1 VFEWDGDNIG
11 HIGGHGV
18 SIEEAEQAL
27 LDEGRVP
34 SPAYQTSGE
43 RRSAVL
49 GSTEEGRL
57 LFVVY
62 TFRRG
67 LIRVVTARDA
77 TANEGRSYR
86 RRRRR

>member
-1 VFEWDGDNIG
+1 MFDWDNGNID
-11 HIGGHGV
+11 HIGAHGV
-18 SIEEAEQAL
+18 SVEEAEQAM
-27 LDEGRVP
+27 LDQGRIP

-67 LIRVVTARDA
+67 LIGVVTARDA
-77 TANEGRSYR
+77 TASERQTYR
-86 RRRRR
+86 RRRKR